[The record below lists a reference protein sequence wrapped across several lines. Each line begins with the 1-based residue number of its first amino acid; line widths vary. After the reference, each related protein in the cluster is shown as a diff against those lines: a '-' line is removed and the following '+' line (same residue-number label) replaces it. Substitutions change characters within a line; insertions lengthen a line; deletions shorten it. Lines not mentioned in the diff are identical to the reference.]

1 VNPRNGGQGRATIE
15 KADGNVVRAFGP
27 FPSRNETGGRA
38 VGAPDEPSPAIEGE
52 HRSSGVV
59 AIHSSRNEAFVS
71 EALPT
76 AESKAGSSD
85 PGRRP
90 QLAPLPSPAAPLA
103 TASIATDRLRVG
115 MLSAVAGYVD
125 AAGFVTLL
133 GLFPAHLTG
142 EIVGMTLAVANGGGS
157 SLRTHLA
164 MIPVFIA
171 SVVLGVL
178 VARAFRRHGH
188 TPLVPLLALM
198 TLALMLFS
206 ATGFILPEL
215 KHSSHPVPVLI
226 VSAVA
231 AMGFQNTFMREAVG
245 TTCPTTVMTGNLTQ
259 FIIELVDLFI
269 PRLMGDHGH
278 RSEADRKKADARLK
292 LVSTALGGFVGGAAL
307 GGWLAGWLGPRSML
321 LPALAA
327 AFLAWLT
334 WRDSRKDAARPQ

>member
-1 VNPRNGGQGRATIE
+1 VHAFAPFRGSSPEPGR
-15 KADGNVVRAFGP
+15 K
-27 FPSRNETGGRA
+27 A
-38 VGAPDEPSPAIEGE
+38 VGAPDEASLALEGE
-52 HRSSGVV
+52 TRSSGVV
-59 AIHSSRNEAFVS
+59 AIGTSRNEAL
-71 EALPT
+71 APT
-76 AESKAGSSD
+76 ARPSSNV
-85 PGRRP
+85 PS
-90 QLAPLPSPAAPLA
+90 LVPLPEAEPPAAPA
-103 TASIATDRLRVG
+103 PAAEPAPKPIPAARSAASDRLRVG

-142 EIVGMTLAVANGGGS
+142 EIVGMTLAVANGSGS

-164 MIPVFIA
+164 MIPVFIG

-198 TLALMLFS
+198 TLALLLFS
-206 ATGFILPEL
+206 ATGFLLPEL
-215 KHSSHPVPVLI
+215 KHSSHPVPVLL

-269 PRLMGDHGH
+269 PRLLREHEN
-278 RSEADRKKADARLK
+278 RSPSERSKADARLK
-292 LVSTALGGFVGGAAL
+292 LVGTALGGFVGGAAL

-321 LPALAA
+321 LPALTAA
-327 AFLAWLT
+327 ALSWLT
-334 WRDSRKDAARPQ
+334 WRDSRRQSAPQRPL

>member
-1 VNPRNGGQGRATIE
+1 VLRA
-15 KADGNVVRAFGP
+15 VGP
-27 FPSRNETGGRA
+27 LRSRNETGPVA
-38 VGAPDEPSPAIEGE
+38 VGAPDEPSPPERE

-59 AIHSSRNEAFVS
+59 PICASRNESIVS
-71 EALPT
+71 EALPAPQPPT
-76 AESKAGSSD
+76 DSID
-85 PGRRP
+85 PGR
-90 QLAPLPSPAAPLA
+90 PLIARVPSPAPALRV
-103 TASIATDRLRVG
+103 TSNVATDRLRVG

-164 MIPVFIA
+164 MIPVFVG

-307 GGWLAGWLGPRSML
+307 GGWLAGRLGPRSML